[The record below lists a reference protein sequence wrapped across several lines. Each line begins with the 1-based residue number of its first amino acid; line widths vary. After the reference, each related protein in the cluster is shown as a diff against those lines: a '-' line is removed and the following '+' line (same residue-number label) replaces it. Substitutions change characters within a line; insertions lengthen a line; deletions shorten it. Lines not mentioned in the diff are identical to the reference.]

1 MTREDLCQFL
11 NLPPD
16 TPPAALLQAR
26 AARMA
31 EVQAALGETGL
42 PKPVKMKLLQ
52 EAAWLASA
60 GDLVVQL
67 EITVK
72 IETYFGDIKAEQAK
86 PGASRGVIRLCLGKL
101 KPLILEVKDE
111 TARFDFEKRVVEIEE
126 RLVLDVKPQPARP
139 SGASEPPCAV
149 PASVPRRPS
158 TPPVAAPPPVPR
170 PEVVAR
176 LEAYFVEIDAEMAKP
191 KISRAV
197 VQRCMDGIGSLL
209 GQIPDETARKGY
221 EKRIA
226 QLEDRLSRTRSPFDS
241 QREGKGA
248 GPAVPPA
255 VPAVAG
261 GPGQPRSPQP
271 IPEAAAPPKAGE
283 KLVRGTLL
291 QLIPTRGQGTLR
303 KAGTPIH
310 LVARSCFLLGR
321 RRTSVDFVTAFLPE
335 NAENRLK
342 TDTISR
348 TNTTFFVKDNQIWV
362 HDGGLLADGKIK
374 PSMNGSFIDGQAI
387 SAPVALDF
395 AKERRLKL
403 GQFGFELAGQHLAA
417 IAPEGPL
424 VAAAAAAAGPS
435 TRPTQRAPQRPLGCL
450 RFQSLTCREITVEA
464 VWLLSEAT
472 FGSDARCAVRL
483 ERPGMPATAA
493 RVHFWQDAF
502 WLEVPRG
509 GKSVVVLDDRPLA
522 AGEVVALRSAHA
534 LRLGDQSYELRI
546 S

>member
-310 LVARSCFLLGR
+310 LVARPCFLLGR

-403 GQFGFELAGQHLAA
+403 GQFGFELAVQHLAA
-417 IAPEGPL
+417 IAPEGD
-424 VAAAAAAAGPS
+424 
-435 TRPTQRAPQRPLGCL
+435 R
-450 RFQSLTCREITVEA
+450 
-464 VWLLSEAT
+464 
-472 FGSDARCAVRL
+472 
-483 ERPGMPATAA
+483 
-493 RVHFWQDAF
+493 
-502 WLEVPRG
+502 
-509 GKSVVVLDDRPLA
+509 KSVV
-522 AGEVVALRSAHA
+522 
-534 LRLGDQSYELRI
+534 
-546 S
+546 